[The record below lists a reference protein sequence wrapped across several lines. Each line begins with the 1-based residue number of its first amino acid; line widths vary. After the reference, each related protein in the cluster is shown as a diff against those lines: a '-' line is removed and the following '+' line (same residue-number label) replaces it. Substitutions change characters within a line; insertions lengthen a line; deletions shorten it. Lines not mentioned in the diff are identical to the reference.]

1 MTFTLPRCEA
11 QTAHNTRCKCRA
23 RFRRAPERGEMSGHW
38 VCWHH
43 SNLNWIPRWW

>member
-11 QTAHNTRCKCRA
+11 QTAHSTRCKCRA
-23 RFRRAPERGEMSGHW
+23 RYRVFGHW

-43 SNLNWIPRWW
+43 ADPNWIPRWW